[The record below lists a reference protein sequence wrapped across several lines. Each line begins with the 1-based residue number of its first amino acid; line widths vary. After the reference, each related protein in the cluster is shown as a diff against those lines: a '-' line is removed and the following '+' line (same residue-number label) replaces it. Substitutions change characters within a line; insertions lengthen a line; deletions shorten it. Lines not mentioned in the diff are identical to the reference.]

1 MHLKL
6 DPAAPI
12 DQGDVA
18 RDLGQET
25 ADIVVLSAADTELAA
40 FAAARAALPAD
51 FPSVQ
56 LTNFLALGHPLS
68 VDLYVAR
75 TLARARI
82 VVLRMLGGESY
93 WPHGV
98 ESLRADALAR
108 GIPFACLPGE
118 L

>member
-12 DQGDVA
+12 DDGETA
-18 RDLGQET
+18 RDLGQQS

-40 FAAARAALPAD
+40 FAAARAQLPAD

-68 VDLYVAR
+68 VDLYVER
-75 TLARARI
+75 TLRNAKI

-98 ESLRADALAR
+98 ESLRADAIA
-108 GIPFACLPGE
+108 
-118 L
+118 